1 MSDTDDAD
9 DERREYLVAF
19 EEETDEETAFDQV
32 RHAYTGVDPND
43 EFQPVDEVELAEEEL
58 QLDDFDRTRD
68 RSVDPDDVGWDL
80 DAGDER

>member
-1 MSDTDDAD
+1 MSETDDAD

-19 EEETDEETAFDQV
+19 EEETDEETAFDRA

-58 QLDDFDRTRD
+58 ELDDFDRTSE

-80 DAGDER
+80 DADDER